1 MGVMLVPVRAGK
13 KCELPTVN
21 DVRMVHGME
30 PLPVLK
36 GMLPIDVSNVS
47 VGFLELLRHRIVD
60 WEDKY
65 TMEFKE
71 SDGMK

>member
-1 MGVMLVPVRAGK
+1 
-13 KCELPTVN
+13 
-21 DVRMVHGME
+21 MVHGME